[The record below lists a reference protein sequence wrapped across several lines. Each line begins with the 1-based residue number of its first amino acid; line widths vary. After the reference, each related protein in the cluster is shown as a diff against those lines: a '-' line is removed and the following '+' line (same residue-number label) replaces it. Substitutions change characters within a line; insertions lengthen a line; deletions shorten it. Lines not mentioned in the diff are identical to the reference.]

1 MNLPH
6 HNRFDYSAI
15 VERPDYSWPD
25 GKRLALHV
33 ATNLEHF
40 AFGEGIG
47 HTPTEPGPP
56 PHGGTTGYASAFGAF
71 SIFSMSSNYRPAI

>member
-1 MNLPH
+1 MKLPH

-15 VERPDYSWPD
+15 VDRPDYSWPD

-56 PHGGTTGYASAFGAF
+56 PDHRNYA
-71 SIFSMSSNYRPAI
+71 